1 MGYSDY
7 YANYYNYS
15 DYYDYAYTTSD
26 LGLSAIIGAVLGAY
40 LAVTLVIGLII
51 LILQIAA
58 TWKVFTKAGEKGWK
72 SIIPIYSN
80 VILFRVAG
88 ISPWLILLYL
98 LTFIPFVGWIVFIAL
113 SIYYCNS
120 LAKSF
125 GKDVGYT
132 IGLLFLPTI
141 FMLILGFGDA
151 QYVGKKY
158 SASGSAYNRNEVI
171 DITEDSKNVSSTD
184 NDEDIF

>member
-26 LGLSAIIGAVLGAY
+26 LGISAIIGAVLGAY

-72 SIIPIYSN
+72 SIIPIYST
-80 VILFRVAG
+80 VISFRIAG

-98 LTFIPFVGWIVFIAL
+98 LTFIPFVGWIIFIAL

-141 FMLILGFGDA
+141 FMLILGFGNA

-158 SASGSAYNRNEVI
+158 TASGSAYNGNEVI